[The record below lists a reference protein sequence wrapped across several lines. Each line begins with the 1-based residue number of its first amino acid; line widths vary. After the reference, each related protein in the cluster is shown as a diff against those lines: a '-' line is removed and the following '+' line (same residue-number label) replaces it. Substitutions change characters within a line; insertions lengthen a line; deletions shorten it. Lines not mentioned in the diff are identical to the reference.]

1 MLKTMGMHKL
11 VAPAI
16 ALMLGIGVVLTGIGF
31 AMERN
36 TEYLKEDGNHKWYQ
50 IVYIDQNGWFRF
62 GVTFGDLVSFGGFR
76 ISDAPDAP
84 EVPQAPS
91 APVAP

>member
-36 TEYLKEDGNHKWYQ
+36 TEYLKKMEIINGIKLFILIKMDG
-50 IVYIDQNGWFRF
+50 F
-62 GVTFGDLVSFGGFR
+62 DLV
-76 ISDAPDAP
+76 
-84 EVPQAPS
+84 
-91 APVAP
+91 

>member
-62 GVTFGDLVSFGGFR
+62 CLLYTSRCV
-76 ISDAPDAP
+76 
-84 EVPQAPS
+84 
-91 APVAP
+91 

>member
-62 GVTFGDLVSFGGFR
+62 LVIWFLLVVLGFQMHQMHQQCHKLQVHLLHL
-76 ISDAPDAP
+76 SDI
-84 EVPQAPS
+84 
-91 APVAP
+91 

>member
-1 MLKTMGMHKL
+1 M
-11 VAPAI
+11 VS
-16 ALMLGIGVVLTGIGF
+16 
-31 AMERN
+31 
-36 TEYLKEDGNHKWYQ
+36 

-62 GVTFGDLVSFGGFR
+62 GVTFGDLVSFGGFG

-84 EVPQAPS
+84 AVPQAPS

>member
-36 TEYLKEDGNHKWYQ
+36 TVYLKEDGNHKWYQ

-62 GVTFGDLVSFGGFR
+62 GVTFGDLVSFGGFG

-84 EVPQAPS
+84 AVPQAPS